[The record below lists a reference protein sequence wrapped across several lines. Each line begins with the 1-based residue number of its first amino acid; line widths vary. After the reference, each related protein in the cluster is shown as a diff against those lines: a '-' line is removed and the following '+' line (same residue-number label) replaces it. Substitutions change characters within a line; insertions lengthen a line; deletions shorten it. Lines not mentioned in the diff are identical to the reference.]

1 MWKNSPF
8 IQTPSARLPLANFTC
23 TDEFAIGWVFSVVW
37 IKVVPDFGA
46 PCGESTPHDFHEA
59 AMSKTCGETLAK
71 STATG

>member
-37 IKVVPDFGA
+37 IKVVPDLVLHAVSLRRMTF
-46 PCGESTPHDFHEA
+46 TR
-59 AMSKTCGETLAK
+59 LR
-71 STATG
+71 